1 MTADRATAAA
11 APATQRRTV
20 LGTCHHDCPDSCGW
34 VVTVEDRPDD
44 GASRPTA
51 VRLRGNPDHPF
62 SRGELCPKVN
72 RFLDRVYSPDRV
84 LRPLVRRG
92 NSGNK
97 GRGDFAPVSW
107 DEALGL
113 VAERLG
119 EIVHRYGGEAVLPW
133 WSAGTQGLIQ
143 QSSLDRR
150 FFARLGASRLTG
162 SLCGAVA
169 GAGTASTNGSG
180 RAADPADVRFA
191 RLVLLWGT
199 NTRLTNRHLWPF
211 VEDARANGATIV
223 VIDPIRTMTAEAADW
238 FVQPLPGTDVAL
250 MLGLMHVLIRDDL
263 LDHDYIERHTV
274 GFDRLADVVREWSP
288 ARAAQVCS
296 LDADQVERLGRAYG
310 TTAPA
315 FIRTLIGAE
324 HQEHGAMF
332 FRTLACLPALT
343 GAWRHRGGGLA
354 RSVGA
359 WAETNVDE
367 SVFDRPSLGPPAAR
381 RAVNMNH
388 LGRAL
393 TDPAMDP
400 RVMALFVWNGN
411 PLVSVPNAELTRR
424 GLARGD
430 LFTVVSEQFVTDTA
444 RYADVIF
451 PAATQ
456 IEQTDVV
463 TSWGHL
469 YLGWNEAAIPPP
481 GEAVPNTE
489 LWRRLSRAMG
499 FTEPELFEDD
509 ESLLR
514 SALRDVDVDA
524 LREQGFVRLS
534 LPEDLRPY
542 ADGGFATASGRAELY
557 SEALVSQGHDPLPAF
572 RRPGEGVGGGAEL
585 AERYPLVLMTP
596 KNHTRFLN
604 TSYSHL
610 PKHGPAE
617 GAPFAELDP
626 ADAAA
631 RGIAEGD
638 TVRVWNDRGSLT
650 LTARIGARL
659 RPGLVA
665 VPFGW
670 WSAQHGELGTANSLT
685 NDTLTDWGGGVAFGS
700 TRVEVAPVRD
710 EDARV

>member
-1 MTADRATAAA
+1 VATDVTTDVGPVA
-11 APATQRRTV
+11 APSTERRSV

-34 VVTVEDRPDD
+34 VVTVEDRAL
-44 GASRPTA
+44 GGGSGGPTA
-51 VRLRGNPDHPF
+51 VRLRGNPEHPY

-72 RFLDRVYSPDRV
+72 RFLDRVYSPDRI

-92 NSGNK
+92 AK
-97 GRGDFAPVSW
+97 GDGDFAPVSW
-107 DEALGL
+107 DDALAL
-113 VAERLG
+113 VAERLD
-119 EIVHRYGGEAVLPW
+119 EIVRRHGGQSVLPW

-150 FFARLGASRLTG
+150 FFAKLGASRLTG

-180 RAADPADVRFA
+180 RAADPSDVRFA

-211 VEDARANGATIV
+211 VEEARANGATIV
-223 VIDPIRTMTAEAADW
+223 VIDPIRTMTAESADW

-250 MLGLMHVLIRDDL
+250 MLGLMHVLVRDDL
-263 LDHDYIERHTV
+263 IDHDYVARHTV
-274 GFDRLADVVREWSP
+274 GFERLVDVVRDWSP
-288 ARAAQVCS
+288 ARAAEVCGIA
-296 LDADQVERLGRAYG
+296 ADEVERLGRAYG
-310 TTAPA
+310 TTTPA

-332 FRTLACLPALT
+332 FRALACLPALT

-367 SVFDRPSLGPPAAR
+367 SVFDAPAMVPRTER
-381 RAVNMNH
+381 RAINMNH

-393 TDPAMDP
+393 TDAAMDP

-424 GLARGD
+424 GLLRDD
-430 LFTVVSEQFVTDTA
+430 LFTVVSEQFLTDTA
-444 RYADVIF
+444 RYADVVF

-456 IEQTDVV
+456 VEQTDVV
-463 TSWGHL
+463 ASWGHL
-469 YLGWNEAAIPPP
+469 YLGWNEAAIPPV

-489 LWRRLSRAMG
+489 LWRRLARAMG
-499 FTEPELFEDD
+499 FTEAEMFEDD

-514 SALRDVDVDA
+514 SALRNVDIET
-524 LREQGFVRLS
+524 LRERGFVRLS

-557 SEALVSQGHDPLPAF
+557 SDALAAQGHDPLPGF
-572 RRPGEGVGGGAEL
+572 RRPGEGVGGDAGL
-585 AERYPLVLMTP
+585 TDRYPLVLMTP

-610 PKHGPAE
+610 PKHGPPE
-617 GAPFAELDP
+617 GGPLAELDP
-626 ADAAA
+626 VDAAA

-650 LTARIGARL
+650 LTARVGARL
-659 RPGLVA
+659 RPGVVA

-670 WSAQHGELGTANSLT
+670 WSAQHDGDGTANALT
-685 NDTLTDWGGGVAFGS
+685 NDALTDWGGGVAYGS
-700 TRVEVAPVRD
+700 TRVQVERLPD
-710 EDARV
+710 